1 MENDIENDNILNTDD
16 VISLIA
22 NRLSFTKGDVK
33 NILINGLV
41 WVLEES
47 VKRDK
52 VVKIYGLGK
61 LYSQEILIKD
71 KNGGE
76 PKIAKRNVF
85 RLAKNIRYAN
95 KEMI

>member
-1 MENDIENDNILNTDD
+1 MENEEDGNLLNSDE

-22 NRLSFTKGDVK
+22 DKMSFTKSDVK
-33 NILINGLV
+33 EILIDGFV
-41 WVLEES
+41 WVLEQA

-61 LYSQEILIKD
+61 LYSQEISIKD

-76 PKIAKRNVF
+76 PKIAKRHIF
-85 RLAKNIRYAN
+85 RLAKNIRHADRE
-95 KEMI
+95 KP